1 MTALLTTLAGA
12 LIPAIP
18 NWFKDILNS
27 KQAKADRDFELEKIK
42 AASEAEASKAAC
54 LASFEADKAAAE
66 SAARQAEANAKIAET
81 NAGRAAM
88 KTGIKWID
96 AGDAAIRLTL
106 GVVAC
111 AALIWAMLQAWTM
124 TLPIWEQSPIW
135 EIVVLIISFF
145 VGYLPAAYTCKKVYG
160 GK

>member
-18 NWFKDILNS
+18 NWVKDLLNA
-27 KQAKADRDFELEKIK
+27 KQAKADNDFELAKIK
-42 AASEAEASKAAC
+42 AAGDAEAVKAASV
-54 LASFEADKAAAE
+54 ASFEADKARE
-66 SAARQAEANAKIAET
+66 DSAARQAEANAKIAET
-81 NAGRAAM
+81 NATRAAI

-96 AGDAAIRLTL
+96 AGDAVIRLTL

-111 AALIWAMLQAWTM
+111 AALIWAMLQAWQM

-135 EIVVLIISFF
+135 EIIVLIISFF
-145 VGYLPAAYTCKKVYG
+145 VGYLPSAYTCKKVYG